1 MIVTQLKQVER
12 DFEIKIRT
20 KNIFFKLDFI
30 VIPSYYLL
38 NALNQQIF
46 RKFMYHPERIRNI
59 AIIAHIDHGK
69 TTLLDA
75 LLKQSNLFRDNQLVR
90 ERMMDSYDQEQER
103 GITIFAKHT
112 SVYFDDYKINIID
125 TPGHADFSG
134 EVERI
139 LGMVDSVLLLVDAQE
154 GPMPQTRFVLSKS
167 LKMGLKPIVV
177 LNKIDRPHAQPDR
190 VLDST
195 FDLFSELG
203 ATDEQLDFRYCYAS
217 GLGGFAIHH
226 LHDLHKD
233 MRPLFELIT
242 YAVHP
247 PKGSLDNPFLMHVS
261 TIMYDDYVG
270 RQACGRI
277 LEGVVKKGQQVIHID
292 EKNQQNKAT
301 ITRIEGHLGLEKVEL
316 EVAGAGD
323 IVILS
328 GIPEVTIGD
337 TLCDPNQIVALPRI
351 KLDEPT
357 VSVDITVNNSP
368 FVGRG
373 GKHVTMN
380 KLRERLEREKRA
392 NISLRIDDQGEDKI
406 TVAGR
411 GELHL
416 AVLIEAMRRDDYEFS
431 ISKPRVIVK
440 EENGIKYE
448 PLERVHIEVPQ
459 EYSGAVIEELSR
471 RRGELQLLDT
481 NENQITSIDFLIPTR
496 GLMGYRNEFLTA
508 TRGLGIL
515 TSVFEE
521 FAPWKGVIPGRS
533 RGVLVSN
540 GPGKTNGYA
549 CFNLQERGTLF
560 TSPGEEVYEGMVVG
574 ENSRDN
580 DLVVNVTK
588 GKQLTNVR
596 ASGSDENIILTPPR
610 RFTLEQAIDYIQD
623 DELIEVTPHAIRM
636 RKRLLTENER
646 KRQTRA

>member
-1 MIVTQLKQVER
+1 
-12 DFEIKIRT
+12 
-20 KNIFFKLDFI
+20 
-30 VIPSYYLL
+30 
-38 NALNQQIF
+38 
-46 RKFMYHPERIRNI
+46 MYTPEKIRNI

-75 LLKQSNLFRDNQLVR
+75 LLNQSHIFRENQQTK

-112 SVYFDDYKINIID
+112 SVYFDDFKINIID

-177 LNKIDRPHAQPDR
+177 LNKIDRPHANPDR
-190 VLDST
+190 VLDET

-217 GLGGFAIHH
+217 GLSGFAIHH
-226 LHDLHKD
+226 LHDPRTN

-242 YAVHP
+242 YAVHQ
-247 PKGSLDNPFLMHVS
+247 PKGSLDEPFLMHVS
-261 TIMYDDYVG
+261 TIAYDDYVG
-270 RQACGRI
+270 RQACGKI
-277 LEGVVKKGQQVIHID
+277 LDGFIKKGQQVIHID
-292 EKNQQNKAT
+292 ENGKET
-301 ITRIEGHLGLEKVEL
+301 RYPITKIEGHLGLEKVEM
-316 EVAGAGD
+316 EEAGVGD

-337 TLCDPNQIVALPRI
+337 TLCDPKKIVRLPRI

-357 VSVDITVNNSP
+357 VSIDVTVNNSP
-368 FVGRG
+368 FVGKS

-380 KLRERLEREKRA
+380 KIRDRLEKEKRA
-392 NISLRIDDQGEDKI
+392 NISLRIEDQSGDQDKI
-406 TVAGR
+406 TVSGR

-416 AVLIEAMRRDDYEFS
+416 AVLIEAMRREGYEFS
-431 ISKPRVIVK
+431 ISTPRVIVK
-440 EENGIKYE
+440 EENGVKLE
-448 PLERVHIEVPQ
+448 PIERVHIEVPQ
-459 EYSGAVIEELSR
+459 EYSGSVIEELSR
-471 RRGELQLLDT
+471 RKGEMQLLDT
-481 NENQITSIDFLIPTR
+481 DENNITSMDFLIPTR
-496 GLMGYRNEFLTA
+496 GLMGYRNEFLTV

-515 TSVFEE
+515 TSVFEQ
-521 FAPWKGVIPGRS
+521 FAPWKGAIPGRT
-533 RGVLVSN
+533 RGVLISN
-540 GPGKTNGYA
+540 GPGKTSGYA
-549 CFNLQERGTLF
+549 CFNIQDRGVLF
-560 TSPGEEVYEGMVVG
+560 VSPGEEVYEGMVVG

-580 DLVVNVTK
+580 DLIVNVTK

-596 ASGSDENIILTPPR
+596 ASGSDENIILIPPR

-623 DELIEVTPHAIRM
+623 DELIEVTPDGIRM
-636 RKRLLTENER
+636 RKRYLLENER
-646 KRQTRA
+646 KRNPVK

>member
-1 MIVTQLKQVER
+1 
-12 DFEIKIRT
+12 
-20 KNIFFKLDFI
+20 
-30 VIPSYYLL
+30 
-38 NALNQQIF
+38 
-46 RKFMYHPERIRNI
+46 MYSPEKIRNI

-75 LLKQSNLFRDNQLVR
+75 LLNQSNLFRENQQTR

-103 GITIFAKHT
+103 GITIFAKPT
-112 SVYFDDYKINIID
+112 SVHFDDFKINIID

-177 LNKIDRPHAQPDR
+177 LNKIDRPHANPDR
-190 VLDST
+190 VLDLT

-217 GLGGFAIHH
+217 GLSGFAIHH
-226 LHDLHKD
+226 PHDIRKD

-242 YAVHP
+242 YAVQA
-247 PKGSLDNPFLMHVS
+247 PKGSLENPFLMHVS
-261 TIMYDDYVG
+261 TITYDDYVG

-277 LEGVVKKGQQVIHID
+277 MEGIVRKGQTIVHVD
-292 EKNQQNKAT
+292 EHGKEKRAT
-301 ITRIEGHLGLEKVEL
+301 ITRLEGYLGLEKVEMD
-316 EVAGAGD
+316 EAGVGD

-328 GIPEVTIGD
+328 GIPDVTIGD
-337 TLCDPNQIVALPRI
+337 TICDPQKIVHLPRI

-357 VSVDITVNNSP
+357 VSIDVTVNNSP
-368 FVGRG
+368 FVGRS

-380 KLRERLEREKRA
+380 KIRERLEKEKRA
-392 NISLRIDDQGEDKI
+392 NISLRIEDEAEQDKI
-406 TVAGR
+406 TVSGR

-416 AVLIEAMRRDDYEFS
+416 AVLIEAMRRDQYEFS
-431 ISKPRVIVK
+431 ISTPRVIIK
-440 EENGIKYE
+440 EENGVKLE
-448 PLERVHIEVPQ
+448 PIERVHIEVPQ
-459 EYSGAVIEELSR
+459 EYSGTVIEEMSR
-471 RRGELQLLDT
+471 RRGEMQLLDT
-481 NENQITSIDFLIPTR
+481 NENGITSIEFLIPTR

-515 TSVFEE
+515 TSVFEQ
-521 FAPWKGVIPGRS
+521 FSPWRGAIPGRS
-533 RGVLVSN
+533 RGVLISI
-540 GPGKTNGYA
+540 GAGKTTGYSL
-549 CFNLQERGTLF
+549 FNLQDRGVLF
-560 TSPGEEVYEGMVVG
+560 VGPGEEVYEGMIVG

-580 DLVVNVTK
+580 DLIVNVIK

-596 ASGSDENIILTPPR
+596 ASGSDENIILIPPR

-623 DELIEVTPHAIRM
+623 DELIEVTPDAIRM
-636 RKRLLTENER
+636 RKRYLTENER
-646 KRQTRA
+646 KRGAKA

>member
-1 MIVTQLKQVER
+1 
-12 DFEIKIRT
+12 
-20 KNIFFKLDFI
+20 
-30 VIPSYYLL
+30 
-38 NALNQQIF
+38 
-46 RKFMYHPERIRNI
+46 MYSPEKIRNI

-75 LLKQSNLFRDNQLVR
+75 LLKDSHVFRENQQIR
-90 ERMMDSYDQEQER
+90 ERIMDSYDQEQER

-177 LNKIDRPHAQPDR
+177 LNKIDRPHANPDR
-190 VLDST
+190 VLNDT

-203 ATDEQLDFRYCYAS
+203 ASDEQLDFRYCYAS
-217 GLGGFAIHH
+217 GLSGFAIHH
-226 LHDLHKD
+226 LHDIQKD
-233 MRPLFELIT
+233 MRPLFELIR
-242 YAVHP
+242 YAVP
-247 PKGSLDNPFLMHVS
+247 PPTGSLNNPFLMHVA
-261 TIMYDDYVG
+261 TITYDDYVG
-270 RQACGRI
+270 RQACGKI
-277 LEGVVKKGQQVIHID
+277 MQGFVKKGQQIIHID
-292 EKNQQNKAT
+292 EQGHQTRCT
-301 ITRIEGHLGLEKVEL
+301 ITRIEGHLGIEKVEM
-316 EVAGAGD
+316 EEAGVGD
-323 IVILS
+323 IAILS

-337 TLCDPNQIVALPRI
+337 TLCDPQNIIRLPRI

-368 FVGRG
+368 FVGRS

-380 KLRERLEREKRA
+380 KIRARLEKERKA
-392 NISLRIDDQGEDKI
+392 NISLKIEDSSDQDKI

-416 AVLIEAMRRDDYEFS
+416 SVLIEAMRREGYEFS
-431 ISKPRVIVK
+431 VSKPRVIVK
-440 EENGIKYE
+440 EIAGVKHE
-448 PLERVHIEVPQ
+448 PIERVHIEVPQ
-459 EYSGAVIEELSR
+459 EYSGTVIEELAR

-481 NENQITSIDFLIPTR
+481 NENKITHLDFLIPTR

-515 TSVFEE
+515 TSIFEA
-521 FAPWKGVIPGRS
+521 FAPWKGTIPGRI
-533 RGVLVSN
+533 RGVLISN
-540 GPGKTNGYA
+540 GPGKTSGYA
-549 CFNLQERGTLF
+549 CFNLQDRGTLF
-560 TSPGEEVYEGMVVG
+560 TSPGHEVYEGMIVG
-574 ENSRDN
+574 ENSREN
-580 DLVVNVTK
+580 DLIVNVTK

-596 ASGSDENIILTPPR
+596 ASGSDENIILTPSR
-610 RFTLEQAIDYIQD
+610 QFTLEQAIDYIQE
-623 DELIEVTPHAIRM
+623 DELIEVTPDNIRM
-636 RKRLLTENER
+636 RKRYLTEIER
-646 KRQTRA
+646 KRNGSKSG

>member
-1 MIVTQLKQVER
+1 
-12 DFEIKIRT
+12 
-20 KNIFFKLDFI
+20 
-30 VIPSYYLL
+30 
-38 NALNQQIF
+38 
-46 RKFMYHPERIRNI
+46 MYPPEKIRNI

-75 LLKQSNLFRDNQLVR
+75 LLKQSNIFRENQQVR

-112 SVYFDDYKINIID
+112 SVYFDDFKINIID

-177 LNKIDRPHAQPDR
+177 LNKIDRPHANPDR
-190 VLDST
+190 VLDQT
-195 FDLFSELG
+195 FDLFAELG

-217 GLGGFAIHH
+217 GLSGFAIHH
-226 LHDLHKD
+226 LHDIRKD

-242 YAVHP
+242 YAVHA
-247 PKGSLDNPFLMHVS
+247 PKGQLENPFLMHVS
-261 TIMYDDYVG
+261 TITYDDYVG

-277 LEGVVKKGQQVIHID
+277 LEGTIKKGQSVIHID
-292 EKNQQNKAT
+292 DKGKETKYP
-301 ITRIEGHLGLEKVEL
+301 ITRIEGHLGLEKVEM
-316 EVAGAGD
+316 EEAGVGD

-337 TLCDPNQIVALPRI
+337 TLCDPKKIIRLPRI

-368 FVGRG
+368 FVGRS

-380 KLRERLEREKRA
+380 KIRDRLEREKRA
-392 NISLRIDDQGEDKI
+392 NISLRIEDEEEQDKI
-406 TVAGR
+406 TVSGR

-416 AVLIEAMRRDDYEFS
+416 AVLIEAMRREEYEFS
-431 ISKPRVIVK
+431 VSTPRVIIK
-440 EENGIKYE
+440 EEGGIKYE
-448 PLERVHIEVPQ
+448 PIERVHIEVPQ
-459 EYSGAVIEELSR
+459 EYSGAIIEELSR
-471 RRGELQLLDT
+471 RRGEMQLLDT
-481 NENQITSIDFLIPTR
+481 DENNITSIDFLIPTR

-515 TSVFEE
+515 TAVFEQ
-521 FAPWKGVIPGRS
+521 FAPWRGTIPGRT
-533 RGVLVSN
+533 RGVLVSI
-540 GPGKTNGYA
+540 GPGKTSGYA
-549 CFNLQERGTLF
+549 CFNLQDRGVLF
-560 TSPGEEVYEGMVVG
+560 VTPGDEVYEGMVVG

-610 RFTLEQAIDYIQD
+610 RFTLEQAIDYIQE
-623 DELIEVTPHAIRM
+623 DELIEVTPQSIRM
-636 RKRLLTENER
+636 RKRYLTENER
-646 KRQTRA
+646 KRQGSK